1 MSRQFDNYVAKLAR
15 LDAEGKVRKEALDD
29 DRN

>member
-1 MSRQFDNYVAKLAR
+1 MTEHNYMRKLAR
-15 LDAEGKVRKEALDD
+15 LAAEGKVRKEALDD